1 MSTAIEHFSRTRV
14 ENTTLQVIADA
25 QRDLARLIH
34 EEESVIRRYVRLGKW
49 PHKSVNLFV
58 FEDLQPLVSQIKNAA
73 LLSSV
78 IAEDIDRRPM
88 VNIYD
93 AANPTEC
100 TIFVNRRALND
111 AGLWNDTLALRA
123 LLAHEHAHPLSENPT
138 VQAAREF
145 SVEVATEDLTAKAA
159 VGGILHL
166 LADRLC
172 VHAPQEV
179 FANEVVIQAGFGDA
193 LFHLDKGVVD
203 KAIAGVAKRASLV
216 RGLDKQV
223 TDGKLTADQT
233 AVLLL
238 VGDLQAY
245 LGFALETAPF
255 LFAECLRQA
264 EALETALRKGI
275 WARLDPLVMPLYE
288 RFRDHYRQLKG
299 DLGPADVKSWAGEAL
314 ALLSEALRE
323 RSLDV
328 RFDLV
333 PARSRQTRSRERRSQ
348 SRTAHRGIAQHEEGS
363 P

>member
-14 ENTTLQVIADA
+14 ENTTLQVIADS

-34 EEESVIRRYVRLGKW
+34 EEESVIRQYVHLGKW
-49 PHKSVNLFV
+49 PHTSVNLFV

-93 AANPTEC
+93 ATDLTEC
-100 TIFVNRRALND
+100 TVFVNRRALND
-111 AGLWNDTLALRA
+111 DELWDDALALRA

-138 VQAAREF
+138 VQAARDL
-145 SVEVATEDLTAKAA
+145 SVEVTTESRTVKAA

-179 FANEVVIQAGFGDA
+179 FANELVIQAGFGDV

-203 KAIAGVAKRASLV
+203 KAVAGVAKRASLV
-216 RGLDKQV
+216 RGLDRQV
-223 TDGKLTADQT
+223 ADGKLTADQM
-233 AVLLL
+233 AMLLL

-245 LGFALETAPF
+245 LALALETAPF
-255 LFAECLRQA
+255 LFAECHSEA
-264 EALETALRKGI
+264 EALETALREGI
-275 WARLDPLVMPLYE
+275 WARLDPAVMPLYE

-299 DLGPADVKSWAGEAL
+299 DLDPAEVKSWAGEAL
-314 ALLSEALRE
+314 AFLGEALRA

-328 RFDLV
+328 RFGLV
-333 PARSRQTRSRERRSQ
+333 PARSRQKRSREPRSN
-348 SRTAHRGIAQHEEGS
+348 SRTAQNDIAQHEEGS

>member
-1 MSTAIEHFSRTRV
+1 MSTAIEHFSRSRV
-14 ENTTLQVIADA
+14 ENTTLQVIADT
-25 QRDLARLIH
+25 QRDLGRLIH
-34 EEESVIRRYVRLGKW
+34 EEESVIRQYVRLGNW

-100 TIFVNRRALND
+100 TVFVNRRALAD
-111 AGLWNDTLALRA
+111 DGLWNDTVALRA

-138 VQAAREF
+138 VEAAREL
-145 SVEVATEDLTAKAA
+145 SVEVATENRTISAA

-179 FANEVVIQAGFGDA
+179 FANAVMIQAGFGDA
-193 LFHLDKGVVD
+193 LFHLDEGVVD
-203 KAIAGVAKRASLV
+203 KAISGVAKRASLV
-216 RGLDKQV
+216 HGLDRQV
-223 TDGKLTADQT
+223 ADGKLTADQM

-255 LFAECLRQA
+255 LFAECHSQA
-264 EALETALRKGI
+264 AALESALHEGI

-288 RFRDHYRQLKG
+288 RFRDHYRQLKS
-299 DLGPADVKSWAGEAL
+299 DLDPAGVKSWAGEAL
-314 ALLSEALRE
+314 AFLDEALRE

-333 PARSRQTRSRERRSQ
+333 PARSRQKRPPELRSQ
-348 SRTAHRGIAQHEEGS
+348 PKTAHHRVAQHDESS

>member
-1 MSTAIEHFSRTRV
+1 
-14 ENTTLQVIADA
+14 
-25 QRDLARLIH
+25 
-34 EEESVIRRYVRLGKW
+34 
-49 PHKSVNLFV
+49 
-58 FEDLQPLVSQIKNAA
+58 
-73 LLSSV
+73 
-78 IAEDIDRRPM
+78 
-88 VNIYD
+88 
-93 AANPTEC
+93 
-100 TIFVNRRALND
+100 
-111 AGLWNDTLALRA
+111 
-123 LLAHEHAHPLSENPT
+123 
-138 VQAAREF
+138 
-145 SVEVATEDLTAKAA
+145 

-179 FANEVVIQAGFGDA
+179 FANAVVIQAGFGDA

-203 KAIAGVAKRASLV
+203 KAVAGVAKRASLV

-223 TDGKLTADQT
+223 ADGKLTADQM

-255 LFAECLRQA
+255 LLAEGHGQA
-264 EALETALRKGI
+264 TALESALRAGL

-314 ALLSEALRE
+314 AFLGEALRA

-328 RFDLV
+328 RFDL
-333 PARSRQTRSRERRSQ
+333 AASRSRQKRPREPRSQ
-348 SRTAHRGIAQHEEGS
+348 SRPAHHGIAQHDEGS